1 MMQKS
6 VAHGRF
12 VNVAR
17 FRVGD
22 VESVVAAMC
31 VRFVFQVAV
40 EREDV
45 VHEPMLELLHVALI
59 ALTAQKFLPCG
70 EQVFHRNDI
79 FIGMSGNTPQVV
91 PPPAGICSRFW
102 SESNKLICCGE
113 RFIIISLKNRDIR
126 SVEKLMR
133 RS

>member
-1 MMQKS
+1 MQKS

-59 ALTAQKFLPCG
+59 ALTAQKFLPCAK
-70 EQVFHRNDI
+70 QVFHRNDI
-79 FIGMSGNTPQVV
+79 FIGISANTPQSA
-91 PPPAGICSRFW
+91 PPPQEFAPDSGA
-102 SESNKLICCGE
+102 NQT
-113 RFIIISLKNRDIR
+113 SLFVVARG
-126 SVEKLMR
+126 S
-133 RS
+133 